1 MIFAGLLIT
10 LLGFVVSFLSLGLAS
25 SNGARLAIVLV
36 GIAMSLVGLIGVLN
50 KHYMKNAIWRK

>member
-1 MIFAGLLIT
+1 MMFAGLLLT

-36 GIAMSLVGLIGVLN
+36 GIAMSLIGIIGVLN
-50 KHYMKNAIWRK
+50 RHCLNNAIWKK